1 MLTKGKDHMSKL
13 LKATIAKHRPHIAA
27 RLTEANGYDEA
38 KHIHSGD
45 LHRAGLINDQEK
57 ADLDGCVDDLNG
69 DGSAL
74 AGALKAIMS
83 GKLPMGKAND
93 DEFIKSLMD
102 LDGQADSDE
111 GEDDGDA
118 VDDLSDSDEEVTA

>member
-1 MLTKGKDHMSKL
+1 MSKL
-13 LKATIAKHRPHIAA
+13 LKATIGKHRPHLAA

-57 ADLDGCVDDLNG
+57 ADLDGCVDDLAG
-69 DGSAL
+69 DNSAL

-83 GKLPMGKAND
+83 GELPMGKAND

-102 LDGQADSDE
+102 IDGATDSDE

-118 VDDLSDSDEEVTA
+118 VDDLTDSDEEVTA